1 MSEEKQA
8 ETKDGKKSTPL
19 RTVTEFSSLLI
30 RQASDA
36 KTKLVGEGV
45 TPEQLG
51 EKIGEAIGVVGDR
64 LARLVEAV
72 EAVGERATRVRLVRV
87 FGGESEPRGGV
98 KVGEH
103 FYVVDLQP
111 DAGGGGGRRDARGGG
126 GRGGDRGGR
135 GERGR

>member
-1 MSEEKQA
+1 MSEEKQ
-8 ETKDGKKSTPL
+8 EEKKSSPL

-30 RQASDA
+30 RQASEA
-36 KTKLVGEGV
+36 KAKLVGEGIAA
-45 TPEQLG
+45 EQLG

-111 DAGGGGGRRDARGGG
+111 DAGGGGRRDARGGG
-126 GRGGDRGGR
+126 GRGGDRGG
-135 GERGR
+135 